1 MATNEEIQSFAKKW
15 IEIYNN
21 NKNTVSA
28 LASDDL
34 CTECETLGFE
44 MDCGKSLEVA
54 FPGIDAFNDYLELER
69 IIDKI
74 EDTHLIGCAI
84 FSKWRYY
91 THWAYS
97 GEEISAPEVRA
108 WFFMMFQRL
117 EHLTIQTLIVQDKTY
132 QPADKD
138 KS

>member
-44 MDCGKSLEVA
+44 MDCGKSLEAA

-91 THWAYS
+91 VRRYS
-97 GEEISAPEVRA
+97 KNIY
-108 WFFMMFQRL
+108 
-117 EHLTIQTLIVQDKTY
+117 TIRKRRRWLC
-132 QPADKD
+132 
-138 KS
+138 